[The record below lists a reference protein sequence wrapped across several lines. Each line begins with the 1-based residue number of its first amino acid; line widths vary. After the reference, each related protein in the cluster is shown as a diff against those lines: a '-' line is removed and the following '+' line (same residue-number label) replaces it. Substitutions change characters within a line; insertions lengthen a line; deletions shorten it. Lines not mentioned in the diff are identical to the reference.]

1 MRIGILTQPLNFNYG
16 GILQNYALQCFLK
29 KMGHETWTIDRQPNE
44 YKSLVI
50 LQILSLIKRTILR
63 YFLRRNI
70 IIRPW
75 LTKSEK
81 KKICKNTKKFIHDN
95 IRLTVPIISNKQFGK
110 LSKYALDAYIV
121 GSDQVWRPLYSP
133 CITNYFLD
141 FVKTIDLKRPKRIAY
156 AASFGVDKW
165 EFTLEQTKQ
174 CSLLIKLFDAISVRE
189 EDAILLC
196 KEQLEVDA
204 KKLIDPTLLLRKE
217 DYIQLVEK
225 YKVSKSKGSLMTY
238 LLDQN
243 PEKEKIVKS
252 VSDQLNIKS
261 FSVMPK
267 YKTKEKDID
276 IKDCIYPPVT
286 EWIRGFMD
294 AEFVITDSFHGT
306 VFAILF
312 NKPFISIGNQERGLS
327 RFTSLLN
334 TFGLENRLIMSSQEL
349 TTEII
354 HENID
359 FEKLNNTL
367 NSERLIAQNFLTKA
381 LA

>member
-95 IRLTVPIISNKQFGK
+95 IRLTVPIKSNKQFGK

>member
-81 KKICKNTKKFIHDN
+81 KKICKNTNKFIHDN
-95 IRLTVPIISNKQFGK
+95 IRLTVPIKSNKQFGK

>member
-95 IRLTVPIISNKQFGK
+95 IRLTAPIKSNKQFGK